1 MVVSSVVVDCRKPRR
16 RILPRSSPDP
26 PIFRVI
32 RKADDTG
39 AGRPYRYGMSLRRV
53 HLDAATV
60 DRLLAVIL
68 FVFYELQVLL
78 SPTVEPTRPVAAVV
92 GGLVTAGLAVRRRYP
107 AAVGIG
113 TQGLLAVTIN
123 FGNIPAGPVTVAWFC
138 ALYAMAVWTG
148 RLWFVVGVVFFAV
161 SDLWT
166 WPLDHEIPSGT
177 LDFTAAVVL
186 TMVLLRIVV
195 GGRDRRLAVAQR
207 ERDVAAREAVVE
219 ERVRI
224 ARELHDVIAHHVS
237 TMVVQAG
244 AERRLLDAD
253 QAETREV
260 LGTIERVGRSALG
273 EMRRMVAV
281 LRQGQAEDLT
291 PQPTLSDVPELVAQM
306 REAGL
311 DVELTTSG
319 EPRELPVGL
328 QLSAYRIVQEALTN
342 AFKHAGSAR
351 VLVEISHTPDALGLV
366 VRDDGQGATAA
377 APGAGH
383 GLVGMRERVA
393 MYGGRIETGRQPD
406 GGFGV
411 RVLLPAR

>member
-1 MVVSSVVVDCRKPRR
+1 MSVPR
-16 RILPRSSPDP
+16 
-26 PIFRVI
+26 I
-32 RKADDTG
+32 R
-39 AGRPYRYGMSLRRV
+39 
-53 HLDAATV
+53 LDAVTV
-60 DRLLAVIL
+60 DRVLAVVL
-68 FVFYELQVLL
+68 FVLYELQVLL
-78 SPTVEPTRPVAAVV
+78 SPTVEPNRPVAAVV
-92 GGLVTAGLAVRRRYP
+92 GGLVTAGLAFRRSYP
-107 AAVGIG
+107 AVVGVG
-113 TQGLLAVTIN
+113 TQALLAVTIN

-138 ALYAMAVWTG
+138 ALYAMAVWTS
-148 RLWFVVGVVFFAV
+148 RLWFLVGVAFFAV
-161 SDLWT
+161 SDLWSWVT
-166 WPLDHEIPSGT
+166 DHQIPSET
-177 LDFTAAVVL
+177 VDFTSAVVL

-207 ERDVAAREAVVE
+207 ERDVAAREAVLD

-244 AERRLLDAD
+244 AERRLLAGD

-273 EMRRMVAV
+273 EMRRMVGV
-281 LRQGQAEDLT
+281 LRQDQADDLT
-291 PQPTLSDVPELVAQM
+291 PQPTLADIPELVAQM
-306 REAGL
+306 RAAGL
-311 DVELTTSG
+311 AVELHTSG

-351 VLVEISHTPDALGLV
+351 VLVEVGYTADTLELL
-366 VRDDGQGATAA
+366 VRDDGPDSGAE
-377 APGAGH
+377 PGSGH

-393 MYGGRIETGRQPD
+393 MYGGRIETGRHPD